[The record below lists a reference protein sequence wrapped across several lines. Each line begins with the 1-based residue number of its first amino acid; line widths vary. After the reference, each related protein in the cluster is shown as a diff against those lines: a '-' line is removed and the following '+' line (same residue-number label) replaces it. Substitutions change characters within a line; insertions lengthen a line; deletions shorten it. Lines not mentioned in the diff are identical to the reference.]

1 MLENDMSVLERF
13 SIGILV
19 LFCFASIAAAQTAA
33 PDLNE
38 QLLAAAR
45 KGDAVEVKS
54 LLEKGASVKAKTKYG
69 ATPLSY
75 ASDRGSVEVVKLLL
89 ERGADV
95 NVKDSFYNAT
105 PILWAA
111 MRNHAEV
118 VKLLIAKGA
127 SKETAM
133 EIAVSEGYL
142 EVAKVVLDAGG
153 LPPAALTGYLGS
165 AIRSKNN
172 EMVALLK
179 AAGAQPPVAPDYKV
193 DPSVLKTYE
202 GTFKND
208 KVSFSFTV
216 RDNKLMLITDSG
228 DFEMQPSAKHT
239 FLIPDINGTATFT
252 LDAEKVTGVVFKRTG
267 GGELALKKSEVQ

>member
-54 LLEKGASVKAKTKYG
+54 LLEKGASVNAKTKYG

-75 ASDRGSVEVVKLLL
+75 ACDRGSVEVVKLLL

-105 PILWAA
+105 PIVWAA
-111 MRNHAEV
+111 QRKHAEV

-133 EIAVSEGYL
+133 EMAVSQGDL
-142 EVAKVVLDAGG
+142 DTAKVVLDAGG
-153 LPPAALTGYLGS
+153 IPPATLTRYLGS
-165 AIRSKNN
+165 AMRSKNN

-179 AAGAQPPVAPDYKV
+179 AAGVQPPVAPDYKV
-193 DPSVLKTYE
+193 EPAVLKTYE
-202 GTFKND
+202 GTYKSD
-208 KVSFSFTV
+208 QVTFSFKV
-216 RDNKLMLITDSG
+216 RDNKLMLLANG
-228 DFEMQPSAKHT
+228 RDFELQPSAKHT
-239 FLIPDINGTATFT
+239 FLIPDIDGNVVFT
-252 LDAEKVTGVVFKRTG
+252 LEAEKVTGVVLKQP

>member
-1 MLENDMSVLERF
+1 MSVLERF

-45 KGDAVEVKS
+45 KGDAVAVKS
-54 LLEKGASVKAKTKYG
+54 LLEKGASVNAKTKYG

-75 ASDRGSVEVVKLLL
+75 ACDRGSVEVVKVLL

-105 PILWAA
+105 PIVWAA
-111 MRNHAEV
+111 QRNHAEV

-133 EIAVSEGYL
+133 EMAVGEGHL
-142 EVAKVVLDAGG
+142 DVAKVVLDAGG
-153 LPPAALTGYLGS
+153 LPPATMTRYLGS
-165 AIRSKNN
+165 AMRSKNN

-208 KVSFSFTV
+208 QVTFSFKV
-216 RDNKLMLITDSG
+216 RDNKLMLIANG
-228 DFEMQPSAKHT
+228 RDFELQPSAKHT
-239 FLIPDINGTATFT
+239 FLVPDIEGNVVFT
-252 LDAEKVTGVVFKRTG
+252 LEAEKVTGVVLKQP
-267 GGELALKKSEVQ
+267 GGELALKKSEGQ